1 MTFRSIYPGIVIGLG
16 DIEGNEEKPVLTLP
30 WVVDF
35 YLYISKG
42 VSLPNHIHA
51 LKRKMTIQIHL
62 PCRGEIKHIGLTCFR
77 SFLTPFLE
85 NVKRFRCDPS
95 FLICQCDNILAIFR
109 HITGFSS
116 HGLWNLSII
125 DTIPFHFGSRS
136 PNYTAYICLVRTPFL
151 TQGHVDLM
159 TQQSRVLPWSML
171 TWVRTNKWKLM
182 WKNFIICFSGKRS
195 H

>member
-1 MTFRSIYPGIVIGLG
+1 MEQTWQPRQNFVEILLIQNQTGIVSSLYLLPLETPPPRTLIKNVICKIPTSHYLKSTLTLFTHAYYTKSFSALINYSDRQKTFRSIYPGIVIGLG

-85 NVKRFRCDPS
+85 NVKRFVTLR
-95 FLICQCDNILAIFR
+95 F
-109 HITGFSS
+109 
-116 HGLWNLSII
+116 
-125 DTIPFHFGSRS
+125 
-136 PNYTAYICLVRTPFL
+136 
-151 TQGHVDLM
+151 
-159 TQQSRVLPWSML
+159 
-171 TWVRTNKWKLM
+171 
-182 WKNFIICFSGKRS
+182 
-195 H
+195 